1 MSHNRLKRFPNKIEQ
16 NEKHV
21 SHTHKIATHGHCAKG
36 EDGDEDDDGAQVLG
50 DTRRG
55 IKRPVKKRINEHR
68 E

>member
-1 MSHNRLKRFPNKIEQ
+1 MKNISHSFT
-16 NEKHV
+16 
-21 SHTHKIATHGHCAKG
+21 HTKIATHGHCAKG